1 MMHIEHIQDVK
12 GILNNNFMNN
22 KAYKGLWISFFA
34 LFVIG
39 GISEKKYDTLINIAL
54 ILNLILLFI
63 IKFNL
68 IKINNNK

>member
-12 GILNNNFMNN
+12 GMLNNNFMIN

-34 LFVIG
+34 LFIIG

>member
-1 MMHIEHIQDVK
+1 
-12 GILNNNFMNN
+12 MNN